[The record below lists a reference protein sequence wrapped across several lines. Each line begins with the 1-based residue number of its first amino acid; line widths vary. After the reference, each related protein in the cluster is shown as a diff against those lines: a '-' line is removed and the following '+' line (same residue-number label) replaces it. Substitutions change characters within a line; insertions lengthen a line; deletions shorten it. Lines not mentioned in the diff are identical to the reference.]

1 MKTIFCKRSFLNSVV
16 LCILDAVYISV
27 VYIFKWYI
35 KLLLYLK
42 TLLNFE
48 SKVDVKSVNHRW
60 ILLEYAYKI
69 ESLMINCL

>member
-1 MKTIFCKRSFLNSVV
+1 MVHKITFIF
-16 LCILDAVYISV
+16 
-27 VYIFKWYI
+27 
-35 KLLLYLK
+35 K

-48 SKVDVKSVNHRW
+48 SKVDVKSVNHRR

>member
-1 MKTIFCKRSFLNSVV
+1 MLNYSVAE
-16 LCILDAVYISV
+16 LR
-27 VYIFKWYI
+27 WYI
-35 KLLLYLK
+35 KLLLYLI

-48 SKVDVKSVNHRW
+48 SKVGVKSVNHRW

>member
-1 MKTIFCKRSFLNSVV
+1 MYIRCGLCLRS
-16 LCILDAVYISV
+16 IYI
-27 VYIFKWYI
+27 KWYI